1 MTQNYSHKAELPLL
15 PCRIAVVIPCFKVTR
30 HILAVLATIGPEVSR
45 IVVVDDA
52 CPESSGDF
60 VATHT
65 TDPRIMVVRHAF
77 NKGVGG
83 AVVTGY
89 EAAMAD
95 GCDIM
100 VKLDGDGQ
108 MNPCLIPAFV
118 EPLHRGLADY
128 AKGNRFFD
136 IETVR
141 AMPAVRLWG
150 NAALSFWSKLS
161 TGYWHVFDPTN
172 GYTAIRSSVAQH
184 LRLHKLS
191 ERYFFE
197 SDMLFRL
204 STLRAVVV
212 DIPMVSHY
220 ADETSHLQVRSIV
233 VEFAVKHL
241 RNFAKRLAYNY
252 FVRDVSLASF
262 ELVFGLLLMTA
273 GAGYGAWHWMQSAHA
288 GITTPA
294 GTVMMAAFPMLVGFQ
309 LLLAFVGADIAAVPK
324 QPVGHALA
332 RQAPSWKT

>member
-1 MTQNYSHKAELPLL
+1 MMNWPHKAEPPLS
-15 PCRIAVVIPCFKVTR
+15 PCRIAVVIPCFKVTQ
-30 HILAVLATIGPEVSR
+30 HILAVLAAIGPEASR

-52 CPESSGDF
+52 CPERSGDF
-60 VATHT
+60 VTAHA
-65 TDPRIMVVRHAF
+65 TDPRIMVLRHAF

-83 AVVTGY
+83 AIVTGY
-89 EAAMAD
+89 EAAIAH
-95 GCDIM
+95 GCDII

-108 MNPCLIPAFV
+108 MNPRLIPAFV
-118 EPLHRGLADY
+118 EPLQLGLADY

-141 AMPAVRLWG
+141 TMPVVRLCG
-150 NAALSFWSKLS
+150 NAALSFLSKLS

-220 ADETSHLQVRSIV
+220 ADESSHLLVRSIV
-233 VEFAVKHL
+233 VEFAFKHL
-241 RNFAKRLAYNY
+241 RNFTKRLVYNY

-273 GAGYGAWHWMQSAHA
+273 GAGYGAWHWAQSAHV